1 MIIGNYATRISE
13 ESSESSSSIAVLRW
27 ALVVIFLWF
36 GAMKFTAYEAMAI
49 APLVSHNPLTSWLH
63 TAFGIRGTSELIGA
77 IELATAAALIGGR
90 FNGVLSLLGGVMGCV
105 TFLVTLTFF
114 VTTPDVAEPTLGG
127 WPAISV
133 APGQFLLKDL
143 ALLAACYCLARSSLQ
158 R

>member
-1 MIIGNYATRISE
+1 
-13 ESSESSSSIAVLRW
+13 
-27 ALVVIFLWF
+27 
-36 GAMKFTAYEAMAI
+36 MKFTAYEAMAI